1 MNRESLELVL
11 AELASGIQHTIRGN
25 LHCLVD
31 LSVHGKLVSLQDFKR
46 EVRLFEEIWMLQ
58 CPVLEDVGAFLLL
71 SGVFKMLS

>member
-1 MNRESLELVL
+1 M
-11 AELASGIQHTIRGN
+11 H
-25 LHCLVD
+25 HCLVD